1 MPKHKSHKGLLKRI
15 RVTGR
20 KKVAFHKANA
30 GHLRS
35 GKGGKKLM
43 SLRKKSI
50 AKTGEM
56 RRLQKMLNIRLTPGD
71 RPEVAAPVKAPAA
84 AGA

>member
-1 MPKHKSHKGLLKRI
+1 MPKQKSHKGLLKRI
-15 RVTGR
+15 RITGK

-43 SLRKKSI
+43 SLRRKSI
-50 AKTGEM
+50 AKTGDM

-71 RPEVAAPVKAPAA
+71 RPAAPAKAEKAA
-84 AGA
+84 AASA